1 MERSRADLMPLAQK
15 PGSWQRDVAKALLSA
30 LQEAS
35 TASAPGSDSASSQP
49 GAPAGSQAGG
59 AEPSPAPTAW
69 RVAPVDIAEVSR
81 RLAPAASM
89 APLYLR
95 CLTHYRDDL
104 RPQDVDTDDAGVALA
119 CMLGASL
126 QALEAHAV
134 TPARWSMLT
143 TWLARNVLPAVDWA
157 RASTPE
163 QQQFFARM
171 ALLSVALGEW
181 SLEASKRGAA
191 AQATARLM
199 AKQHLE
205 VEFGLEPELLLKA
218 MRWLDVIPAT

>member
-1 MERSRADLMPLAQK
+1 MPLAQK
-15 PGSWQRDVAKALLSA
+15 PGAWQLDVAQALRSA
-30 LQEAS
+30 LQDGLL
-35 TASAPGSDSASSQP
+35 ASAPSSDGAAPQPAAQASAQASAAEQP
-49 GAPAGSQAGG
+49 AP
-59 AEPSPAPTAW
+59 PPTAW
-69 RVAPVDIAEVSR
+69 RTARVDIAEVSR

-104 RPQDVDTDDAGVALA
+104 RAQDVDADDAGAALA
-119 CMLGASL
+119 CMLAASL

-134 TPARWSMLT
+134 TLPRWSRIT
-143 TWLARNVLPAVDWA
+143 TWLVGHVMPAVDWS
-157 RASTPE
+157 RASTVE

-171 ALLSVALGEW
+171 ALLAVALGEW
-181 SLEASKRGAA
+181 SLEASKRGTA

-205 VEFGLEPELLLKA
+205 VEFGLDAELLLKS

>member
-1 MERSRADLMPLAQK
+1 MPLAQK
-15 PGSWQRDVAKALLSA
+15 PGAWQRDVAHALRNALHEALSA
-30 LQEAS
+30 L
-35 TASAPGSDSASSQP
+35 APGSD
-49 GAPAGSQAGG
+49 GDAPLLDTKEQ
-59 AEPSPAPTAW
+59 PAPPTTW
-69 RVAPVDIAEVSR
+69 RVARVDIAEVSR

-104 RPQDVDTDDAGVALA
+104 RPQDVDADDAGVALA
-119 CMLGASL
+119 CMLAASL

-134 TPARWSMLT
+134 TLARWSKLT

-157 RASTPE
+157 RASTAE
-163 QQQFFARM
+163 KQQFFARM
-171 ALLSVALGEW
+171 ALLAVALGEW
-181 SLEASKRGAA
+181 SLEASKRGTA

-205 VEFGLEPELLLKA
+205 VEFGLDTELLLKS
-218 MRWLDVIPAT
+218 MRWLDVIPAA